1 MIFHLIWLILSSRT
15 SLIHYIDTYRDPNA
29 ELGGEEEELLGQARR
44 RPWYAFWRKRGAS
57 ASLSEFETP
66 SDWLNTNMRDGLD
79 SLEVERRRKFSGWN
93 ELVTEKENM
102 LLKFI
107 SFFQGPILYGLPL
120 SRALSVC
127 LRHLLEVLTMHSHGS
142 GCGAGLWSSRLG

>member
-1 MIFHLIWLILSSRT
+1 M
-15 SLIHYIDTYRDPNA
+15 
-29 ELGGEEEELLGQARR
+29 GEEEDLLGHDRR
-44 RPWYAFWRKRGAS
+44 RPWYAFWRKRGTGS
-57 ASLSEFETP
+57 SLSEFETP
-66 SDWLNTNMRDGLD
+66 SDWLNTNVRSGLD

-120 SRALSVC
+120 SRDPHVC
-127 LRHLLEVLTMHSHGS
+127 LKSPGEDSNYLQSWKRLQRSLLVFVI
-142 GCGAGLWSSRLG
+142 GLMLVSPNI